1 MLGGVPGSD
10 AGKDASEDDGDR
22 AGVDDV
28 DERGEK
34 FSDDGWTG
42 SL

>member
-1 MLGGVPGSD
+1 MGGVPGKD
-10 AGKDASEDDGDR
+10 PGKDVSEDDGDR

-28 DERGEK
+28 DERVEK
-34 FSDDGWTG
+34 FSDDGWTS